1 MAEEYD
7 RKIRLTLKRFQVTT
21 LRSLA
26 FVEMERRKEDIRQG
40 KIVPALIPTQ
50 ESLIEELKELHDL
63 LHKKEIK
70 LTNKVVSNNAK
81 KT

>member
-1 MAEEYD
+1 MAAIEEYN
-7 RKIRLTLKRFQVTT
+7 RKIRMTLKRFQVTT

-26 FVEMERRKEDIRQG
+26 FREIQKREQDIKDG
-40 KIVPALIPTQ
+40 KVVRALIPAQ

-70 LTNKVVSNNAK
+70 LTMVG
-81 KT
+81 